1 VSTQETILRETM
13 DNKMIEQF
21 LKDVSVAWDHRP
33 AQDVGVGVSAAIRT
47 SDLTDF
53 CYNDGQ

>member
-1 VSTQETILRETM
+1 M